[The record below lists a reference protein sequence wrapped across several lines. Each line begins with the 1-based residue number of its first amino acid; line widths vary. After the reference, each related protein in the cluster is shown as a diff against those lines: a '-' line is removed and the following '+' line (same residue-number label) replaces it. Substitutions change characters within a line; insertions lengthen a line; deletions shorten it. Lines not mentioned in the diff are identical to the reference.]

1 MQFVHLAF
9 RIAWD
14 ALAQSLSQQVRE
26 EMVIAVPMPLVVQ
39 GDDEQVGAVEQFQG
53 GLPGSGGVEQNGI
66 TQRTAQALQD
76 RGAQQKRLDA
86 FRLLL
91 KNFFK
96 QVVHYEMVTAGERCD
111 KAGGVWLSL

>member
-91 KNFFK
+91 EKKGESLVDRLGINH
-96 QVVHYEMVTAGERCD
+96 VVVVKDEHELV
-111 KAGGVWLSL
+111 